1 VDELYET
8 MELEGFDDLEDFGG
22 DFEALGFDDWEAA
35 DEFGDWEFEETVAA
49 APVAKKATTKQAVTA
64 AKVVAQAAGGPN
76 AAKKVA
82 KKLAKPEVRAK
93 EFEAGEYE
101 SEGEFEAEF
110 EALGGDWE
118 ILGEMAHYAEMAAEA
133 ETEAEADQFWGA
145 IASLAGPLIS
155 SLLSEAAFEEYEFEG
170 DWDHEDGYDYE
181 GDPFLPAIAAAIPA
195 IASFAKPLL
204 KKAVPL
210 ISKGVKALGSF
221 AMRKGRRFL
230 RQAAKS
236 APRIIAKT
244 GMSLAQQAA
253 AGRPISASSIASTLG
268 QQTFRHMANPWQAQ
282 MAARANRAHA
292 GRFRGYGRR
301 PRARRRPRMM
311 DPRFGGMPMGPG
323 YGGMPMGPRVGG
335 YGYGR
340 YQPPMPRGGYGYPR
354 YRGYR

>member
-1 VDELYET
+1 MDELYET
-8 MELEGFDDLEDFGG
+8 MELEGFDDFEDFGG

-35 DEFGDWEFEETVAA
+35 DEFGDWEFEEAVAPV
-49 APVAKKATTKQAVTA
+49 PVAKKAATKQAVTA

-93 EFEAGEYE
+93 ELEAGEFE

-118 ILGEMAHYAEMAAEA
+118 ILSEMSHYAELAAEA

-155 SLLSEAAFEEYEFEG
+155 SLLSEAAYEEYEFEG
-170 DWDHEDGYDYE
+170 GWDYEDGFDYE
-181 GDPFLPAIAAAIPA
+181 GDPFIPALAAAIPA

-221 AMRKGRRFL
+221 AMNKGRRFL
-230 RQAAKS
+230 SQAARS
-236 APRIIAKT
+236 APKIIAQT
-244 GMSLAQQAA
+244 GMSLARQAA
-253 AGRPISASSIASTLG
+253 AGRPISASGIASTLG
-268 QQTFRHMANPWQAQ
+268 QQTFRHMSSPWQAQ
-282 MAARANRAHA
+282 MAARGNRAHA
-292 GRFRGYGRR
+292 RRFRGYSRR
-301 PRARRRPRMM
+301 PRARRRRSM
-311 DPRFGGMPMGPG
+311 DPRFGGMPMDPRF
-323 YGGMPMGPRVGG
+323 GGMPMDPRFGG
-335 YGYGR
+335 YGYPR
-340 YQPPMPRGGYGYPR
+340 SQAPRPRGGYGYPR